1 MSPDRF
7 RTIRKVVGLGLFGL
21 LVFLVAFMMA
31 FPYDRVKDQIV
42 SIAAAQGM
50 DMEVG
55 SAGPTFGIGVVLKDV
70 TLRTRPDPGKK
81 ANLIPIERAAIQVSP
96 LAQLRG
102 EFAYNLDVKALDGRI
117 QADEA
122 AEKTRSRTRLR
133 TTELSLA
140 QLPGVKDAINLPL
153 GGRLDV
159 NLDLTK
165 PNHRNG
171 EATGSLSWTCAGCS
185 VGDGKEKLK
194 IASNPLL
201 AEGMSF
207 PRMSLGD
214 LVGKITFQKGVG
226 RLQGVQARSP
236 DGELFVEGEVRLA
249 DPVGYS
255 YLDLYVRFKLSEA
268 LLRRADK
275 LQILLQLAETMG
287 KRSDG
292 FYGFRLTGSF
302 ARLNSVQWMKAS
314 PFPAAGP
321 GFGSRA
327 EAPGTDRPQRANPM
341 ALRRDPGPP
350 GPDLGSRATLSAAA
364 AAILDRPGGPT
375 VVDPRA
381 AGANTPRYA
390 TQPGAPPPAE

>member
-7 RTIRKVVGLGLFGL
+7 RAIRRIAGLAVFGAVV
-21 LVFLVAFMMA
+21 FMVSFMLA

-42 SIAAAQGM
+42 AMAAAQNL

-55 SAGPTFGIGVVLKDV
+55 STGPIFGMGVALEDITV
-70 TLRTRPDPGKK
+70 RTRPEPGKK
-81 ANLIPIERAAIQVSP
+81 ASLIPIERARIEVSP

-102 EFAYNLDVKALDGRI
+102 EFAYSLGLDALDGRI
-117 QADEA
+117 EADVH
-122 AEKTRSRTRLR
+122 AEKTRGHTKIATKSIA
-133 TTELSLA
+133 LA
-140 QLPGVKDAINLPL
+140 QMPGIKESINLPL
-153 GGRLDV
+153 AGRLDMA
-159 NLDLTK
+159 LDLTT

-171 EATGSLSWTCAGCS
+171 EASGGLNWRCEACGI
-185 VGDGKEKLK
+185 GDGSSKLK

-214 LVGKITFQKGVG
+214 FSGKVAFQKGVG
-226 RLQGVQARSP
+226 RLQGVHARSP
-236 DGELFVEGEVRLA
+236 DGELFIDGEVRLA

-275 LQILLQLAETMG
+275 LQILLQLAESAG

-292 FYGFRLTGSF
+292 FYGFRLTGSL
-302 ARLNSVQWMKAS
+302 ARPNMQWMQNS
-314 PFPAAGP
+314 PFPTGGA

-327 EAPGTDRPQRANPM
+327 AAPSPPSPTAPRRVLGGGLRPI
-341 ALRRDPGPP
+341 G
-350 GPDLGSRATLSAAA
+350 GGSTTTPTL
-364 AAILDRPGGPT
+364 
-375 VVDPRA
+375 VDPRS
-381 AGANTPRYA
+381 GSANVPRYA
-390 TQPGAPPPAE
+390 TQPQAAPQ